1 MRDYNIQTD
10 LKQEKFQ
17 SLSHI
22 KLVQGDTGNKI
33 KVNVFEDGKV
43 VDLNNCSISA
53 KYKRADGKEVING
66 TIENITGNSFDVVVN
81 SAMTKTIGTLKMLFT
96 ITKDDLQV
104 STFIIDAYVSDGII
118 GGVIDNVEIENTNI
132 VVDLSNYYSKNEID
146 VLLAN
151 GNILY
156 ISPKSLDEFVELTK
170 EGGIFYSLTSFP
182 VVYNNNT
189 YNVVGL
195 IDSRPHSN
203 GFSYYAFHKMWQF
216 LINPDT
222 KVVTSFSSFS
232 EFLQNKIPSDASKLS
247 IKDTNNNFTS
257 DNVEGALKELAERIS
272 NITGTTITT
281 TTGIHEISSEIG
293 EI

>member
-118 GGVIDNVEIENTNI
+118 GGIIDNVEIENTNI

-222 KVVTSFSSFS
+222 KAVTSFSSFS
-232 EFLQNKIPSDASKLS
+232 EFLQKKIPSDASKLS
-247 IKDTNNNFTS
+247 IIDTNNNFTS
-257 DNVEGALKELAERIS
+257 TNVEEALAELAERIS
-272 NITGTTITT
+272 NITT

>member
-53 KYKRADGKEVING
+53 KYKRADGKELING

-118 GGVIDNVEIENTNI
+118 GGIIDNVEIENTNI

-222 KVVTSFSSFS
+222 KAVTSFSSFS
-232 EFLQNKIPSDASKLS
+232 EFLQKKIPSDASKLS
-247 IKDTNNNFTS
+247 IIDTNNNFTS
-257 DNVEGALKELAERIS
+257 TNVEEALAELAERIS
-272 NITGTTITT
+272 NITT

>member
-118 GGVIDNVEIENTNI
+118 GGIIDNVEIENTNI

-156 ISPKSLDEFVELTK
+156 ISPQSLDEFVELTK
-170 EGGIFYSLTSFP
+170 EGGLFYSLTSFP
-182 VVYNNNT
+182 IVYNDKT

-222 KVVTSFSSFS
+222 KAVTSFSSFS

-247 IKDTNNNFTS
+247 IIDTNNNFTS

-272 NITGTTITT
+272 NITGATITT